1 MLLAKSVAEEALR
14 GSAVLSRGQATLHL
28 PLVRVILP
36 MRQHALAMKRNNYD
50 FFIVFELFF
59 VGGEAAVF
67 VVTAGLRS
75 ENH

>member
-14 GSAVLSRGQATLHL
+14 GSAILSRGQTALHL
-28 PLVRVILP
+28 PRVRGVLP
-36 MRQHALAMKRNNYD
+36 MHHHALAMKRNNYD
-50 FFIVFELFF
+50 FFIVFELLF

-67 VVTAGLRS
+67 VVTAGLCG

>member
-1 MLLAKSVAEEALR
+1 MLLAKSVTEEALR
-14 GSAVLSRGQATLHL
+14 RGAILSRGQAALHL
-28 PLVRVILP
+28 ARVRGVLS
-36 MRQHALAMKRNNYD
+36 MRHHALAMKRNNYD